1 MPVSQFT
8 PQHMDPE
15 APPIPPHFQGIFRHL
30 AVLQARY
37 AHNSC
42 LTDDKETNAG
52 DLHDRSGNPAGS
64 PAQGSQATPIVG
76 DFDGSANALWSLY
89 GKEAKSHDEATVQIL
104 MDSMGSVLTFVR
116 SSICSLLR
124 A

>member
-1 MPVSQFT
+1 
-8 PQHMDPE
+8 MDLE
-15 APPIPPHFQGIFRHL
+15 ANPQGILRYL
-30 AVLQARY
+30 DVLQTRY

-42 LTDDKETNAG
+42 STDDSNKETNA
-52 DLHDRSGNPAGS
+52 HRSGTNPTGS
-64 PAQGSQATPIVG
+64 PARESQVTSAN
-76 DFDGSANALWSLY
+76 DFEESANALWSLY

-116 SSICSLLR
+116 SSIPSLLR